1 MNSRQYANNEGKT
14 GLTLYLHLLTLS
26 ANQCR
31 WERSSVSFRLLI
43 RRALVIFV
51 FGCIKLCA
59 SCVTLDSWVEC
70 LIPLQRSIGSP
81 GIVRTHDL
89 WRTMVR

>member
-1 MNSRQYANNEGKT
+1 MNGKP
-14 GLTLYLHLLTLS
+14 GYLHLLTLS
-26 ANQCR
+26 ANQRR

-70 LIPLQRSIGSP
+70 LILSDQSGLRGLLGHMISG
-81 GIVRTHDL
+81 GQ
-89 WRTMVR
+89 W